1 MLNDDLVISNQSI
14 HISTTTEPIVSLRA
28 IMPSSSEKEAN
39 GDGITLNMDLPASAD
54 IAVGL
59 SKSSTGKSPSLW
71 EQALRLVLFVVWFDT
86 TCIVIVATQLLGVP
100 LAFYDKNI
108 FYA

>member
-1 MLNDDLVISNQSI
+1 M
-14 HISTTTEPIVSLRA
+14 SLQV
-28 IMPSSSEKEAN
+28 IMPYSSEKEAD
-39 GDGITLNMDLPASAD
+39 GDGITLKTDLPASAD
-54 IAVGL
+54 IAVSL
-59 SKSSTGKSPSLW
+59 SKSSAGKSSSLW